1 MPKIENINDVLKQI
15 VNKISFDNESDQRA
29 ALEVID
35 AQFPVV
41 EIPAAAN

>member
-15 VNKISFDNESDQRA
+15 VNKISFDNESDQRD

-35 AQFPVV
+35 VQFPVV
-41 EIPAAAN
+41 ETPAAAN